1 MFSRQGKLSLSPVS
15 LYVFS
20 LVPDLLFDCSPVLEY
35 AKILLF
41 LQSFKG
47 VSAWFLSKNGH
58 FPLLFF
64 STKFDIAWDV
74 LLDDVLQWKEG
85 FPDYKNYIFYFVLKV
100 MMTLIK

>member
-1 MFSRQGKLSLSPVS
+1 MVFVKKWPFS
-15 LYVFS
+15 
-20 LVPDLLFDCSPVLEY
+20 
-35 AKILLF
+35 
-41 LQSFKG
+41 SF
-47 VSAWFLSKNGH
+47 V
-58 FPLLFF
+58 F